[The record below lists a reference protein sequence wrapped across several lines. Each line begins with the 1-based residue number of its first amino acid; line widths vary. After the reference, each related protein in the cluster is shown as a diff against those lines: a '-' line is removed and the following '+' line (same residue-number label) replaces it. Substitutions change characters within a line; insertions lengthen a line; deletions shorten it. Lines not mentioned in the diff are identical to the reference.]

1 MFSKVP
7 KAQPIMIPQA
17 IKLPKDIFLNGRKK
31 PDVIFN
37 DSSINPLNM
46 NVITKTDRR
55 FSAVKIGN
63 FIKKNW
69 ITVTGIIA
77 KSPRKIDKRKWS
89 TESFF
94 IQSKKTI
101 DNKNKG
107 TKHIPIDAKRFIN
120 TSYIRFQNF
129 VRYFYDYFVRN

>member
-17 IKLPKDIFLNGRKK
+17 IKLPKDIFLNGRKN

-63 FIKKNW
+63 FIKKN
-69 ITVTGIIA
+69 
-77 KSPRKIDKRKWS
+77 
-89 TESFF
+89 
-94 IQSKKTI
+94 
-101 DNKNKG
+101 
-107 TKHIPIDAKRFIN
+107 
-120 TSYIRFQNF
+120 
-129 VRYFYDYFVRN
+129 